1 MDIPKQGDEIMV
13 PAKVVGV
20 YPHAMEEHSML
31 SLQLRDGQGL
41 QTNIKNVESKAMSGP
56 PETKAVLGPPENKS
70 DEEPKRRGRPP
81 REEQ

>member
-1 MDIPKQGDEIMV
+1 MDLPKQGDTVMV

-20 YPHAMEEHSML
+20 HAHATEEHSMV

-56 PETKAVLGPPENKS
+56 PETKAVLAPEETKS
-70 DEEPKRRGRPP
+70 EEEPKRRGRPP
-81 REEQ
+81 RSEE